1 MQKRPRG
8 MPSNTMGEDEI
19 LEAFTVPDK
28 EKPGMEQNLGSKCG
42 IGRKPKGMNGNYPAP
57 ISSYGPPA
65 YSPTTSLQPQPA
77 YSSYSSPPLLKR
89 QPMSPIIAP
98 LAKPKA
104 PTSRPYQCNA
114 CGLTFSL
121 IDEVS
126 FHMLRTHCTALH
138 ECPYCQATSNDFSGL
153 RIHVDLAHKGELQ
166 AWERTLTSGTPDC
179 VWCQSQ
185 AKHQTHCLIKKGNRR
200 RESPRP

>member
-1 MQKRPRG
+1 
-8 MPSNTMGEDEI
+8 
-19 LEAFTVPDK
+19 
-28 EKPGMEQNLGSKCG
+28 MEQNLGSKG
-42 IGRKPKGMNGNYPAP
+42 GVGRKPKGMNGNYPAP
-57 ISSYGPPA
+57 ISSYGQPTFSSPPA
-65 YSPTTSLQPQPA
+65 MPPTSFSPQSA
-77 YSSYSSPPLLKR
+77 YSAPSYSSPSPAIKR
-89 QPMSPIIAP
+89 QSQPMPPITAP
-98 LAKPKA
+98 HAKPKA
-104 PTSRPYQCNA
+104 PPSRPYQCNA

-126 FHMLRTHCTALH
+126 FHMLRAHCTALH

-185 AKHQTHCLIKKGNRR
+185 AKHQSHCLIKKGNRR